1 MSRVFFISSNTTT
14 DPYPVYPLGMAVVA
28 GAVKTAG
35 HQVRQFDTLAQGESM
50 PLLLQQIRDFA
61 PDLLAISLRNID
73 NVDSF
78 SGDDGWYLQK
88 IRDFIVAI
96 RKEVSAPI
104 VVGGPALTI
113 LPEEIADYLAVDYA
127 VIGEGERSLPQLV
140 ADLAAGK
147 EVPRLIQRNHPLPGD
162 EFSSPLFEQN
172 LVNFYLQQS
181 GMVNLQT
188 KRGCP
193 HRCSYCSYP
202 HLEGYNFRFRSPQ
215 LVVDE
220 LEKMQREHGVERVFF
235 TDSVFNDPQ
244 KRYLVLVEEML
255 RRNLKMQW
263 SAFFRPQGLSRQEL
277 ALMKRAGLYA
287 LELGTDA
294 GSDQTLAG
302 LDKRLTFAEIIEVNQ
317 ACLDQQLPAAHFV
330 MFGGPD
336 EDDASVAEGM
346 KNMAQLGQSVVF
358 AFSGIRIHPDAPLH
372 QRAIAD
378 GLVTSESS
386 LLKPI
391 YYFSPLLDRKKM
403 EKTIEDEF
411 AKHRNRIFPPSKG
424 MERMAVM
431 KGFGFCGLM
440 WDRLVRFPQPGTVE
454 ESRQR

>member
-1 MSRVFFISSNTTT
+1 MSRVFLISSNTTT

-28 GAVKTAG
+28 GALQTAG
-35 HQVRQFDTLAQGESM
+35 HQVQQHDPLAQGESVPQM
-50 PLLLQQIRDFA
+50 LQQIKEFA

-78 SGDDGWYLQK
+78 SGEDGWYLQK
-88 IRDFIVAI
+88 IKSFIAEI
-96 RKEVSAPI
+96 RQEVRVPI

-113 LPEEIADYLAVDYA
+113 LPEEIAEYLVVDHA
-127 VIGEGERSLPQLV
+127 IIGEGERSLPQLV
-140 ADLAAGK
+140 DDLTAGK
-147 EVPRLIQRNHPLPGD
+147 EVPQIIQRSQPLPGD
-162 EFSSPLFEQN
+162 EFSTPLFDQE
-172 LVNFYLQQS
+172 LVSFYLEQS

-202 HLEGYNFRFRSPQ
+202 HLEGYHFRFRNPQ

-220 LEKMQREHGVERVFF
+220 LEQLKLEHGVERVFF
-235 TDSVFNDPQ
+235 TDSVFNDPR
-244 KRYLVLVEEML
+244 KEYLKLVEEML
-255 RRNLKMQW
+255 NRDLDIQW
-263 SAFFRPQGLSRQEL
+263 SAFFRPQGLDRQEL

-294 GSDQTLAG
+294 ASDQTLVG
-302 LDKRLTFAEIIEVNQ
+302 LDKRLRFADIFAVNQ
-317 ACLDQQLPAAHFV
+317 ACLEEQLPAAHFV

-336 EDDASVAEGM
+336 EDDTSVSAGLH
-346 KNMAQLGQSVVF
+346 NMAQLGQSVVF

-378 GLVTSESS
+378 GIVTAETS

-403 EKTIEDEF
+403 EQTIEASF
-411 AKHRNRIFPPSKG
+411 AGQRNRIFPPSKG

-431 KGFGFCGLM
+431 KEFGFRGLM
-440 WDRLVRFPQPGTVE
+440 WDRLVRFPDQKTV
-454 ESRQR
+454 

>member
-1 MSRVFFISSNTTT
+1 MSRVFLISSNTTT

-28 GAVKTAG
+28 GALQTAG
-35 HQVRQFDTLAQGESM
+35 HQVQQHDPLAQGESM
-50 PLLLQQIRDFA
+50 QQMLQQIKTFA

-78 SGDDGWYLQK
+78 SGEDGWYLQK
-88 IRDFIVAI
+88 IKDFIAEI
-96 RKEVSAPI
+96 RQEISAPI

-113 LPEEIADYLAVDYA
+113 LPEEIAEYLAVDHA
-127 VIGEGERSLPQLV
+127 IIGEGERSLPQL
-140 ADLAAGK
+140 ADDLAAGK
-147 EVPRLIQRNHPLPGD
+147 EVPQLIQRSQPLPGD
-162 EFSSPLFEQN
+162 EFSTPLFDQE
-172 LVNFYLQQS
+172 LVKFYLEQS

-202 HLEGYNFRFRSPQ
+202 HLEGFHFRFRSPQ

-220 LEKMQREHGVERVFF
+220 LEQLKREHGVERVFF
-235 TDSVFNDPQ
+235 TDSVFNDPH
-244 KRYLVLVEEML
+244 KEYLKLVEEML
-255 RRNLKMQW
+255 SRDLDMQW
-263 SAFFRPQGLSRQEL
+263 SAFFRPQGLDRQEL

-294 GSDQTLAG
+294 AADQTLAG
-302 LDKRLTFAEIIEVNQ
+302 LDKRLRFADILEVNR
-317 ACLDQQLPAAHFV
+317 ACLDEHLPAAHFV

-336 EDDASVAEGM
+336 EDDASVSEGLL
-346 KNMAQLGQSVVF
+346 NMAQLGQSVVF

-378 GLVTSESS
+378 GIVTAETS
-386 LLKPI
+386 LLKPV
-391 YYFSPLLDRKKM
+391 YYFSPLLDREKM
-403 EKTIEDEF
+403 EQTIEASF
-411 AKHRNRIFPPSKG
+411 AGQRNRIFPPSKG
-424 MERMAVM
+424 MERMEVM

-440 WDRLVRFPQPGTVE
+440 WDRLIRFP
-454 ESRQR
+454 RQEAV

>member
-1 MSRVFFISSNTTT
+1 MSRIFLISSNTTT

-28 GAVKTAG
+28 GALQAAG
-35 HQVRQFDTLAQGESM
+35 HQVQQYDPLAQGESM
-50 PLLLQQIRDFA
+50 PQMLRQIKGFA

-78 SGDDGWYLQK
+78 SGEDGWYLQK
-88 IRDFIVAI
+88 IKNFIAEI
-96 RKEVSAPI
+96 RQEVSTPI

-113 LPEEIADYLAVDYA
+113 LPEEIAEYLAVDHA
-127 VIGEGERSLPQLV
+127 IIGEGEHSLPRLV
-140 ADLAAGK
+140 EDLADGK
-147 EVPRLIQRNHPLPGD
+147 EVPQLIQRSQPLSGD
-162 EFSSPLFEQN
+162 EFSTPLFDQE
-172 LVNFYLQQS
+172 LVGYYLQQS

-202 HLEGYNFRFRSPQ
+202 HLEGYHFRFRDPQ

-220 LEKMQREHGVERVFF
+220 LERLKLEHGVERVFF

-244 KRYLVLVEEML
+244 QEYLKLVEEML
-255 RRNLKMQW
+255 HRDLGMQW
-263 SAFFRPQGLSRQEL
+263 SAFFRPQGFGREEL

-294 GSDQTLAG
+294 AADQTLDG
-302 LDKRLTFAEIIEVNQ
+302 LDKRLRFADILEVNR
-317 ACLDQQLPAAHFV
+317 ACLEEQLPAAHFV

-336 EDDASVAEGM
+336 EDDASLSEGLQ
-346 KNMAQLGQSVVF
+346 NMAQLGQSVVF

-372 QRAIAD
+372 KRAISD
-378 GLVTSESS
+378 GIVSAETS
-386 LLKPI
+386 LLKPV
-391 YYFSPLLDRKKM
+391 YYFSPMLDREKM
-403 EKTIEDEF
+403 EQTIEASF
-411 AKHRNRIFPPSKG
+411 AGQRNRIFPPSKG

-431 KGFGFCGLM
+431 KDFGFRGLM
-440 WDRLVRFPQPGTVE
+440 WDRLIRFPA
-454 ESRQR
+454 